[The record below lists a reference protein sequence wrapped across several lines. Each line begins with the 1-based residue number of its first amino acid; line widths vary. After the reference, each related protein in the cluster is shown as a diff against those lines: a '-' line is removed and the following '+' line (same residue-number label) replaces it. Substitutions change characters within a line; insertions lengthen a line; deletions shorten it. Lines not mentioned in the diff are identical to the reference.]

1 MEIVV
6 QPDELLVSLSMLPSL
21 FAAGE
26 RGHAWSVPRA
36 AAYGAAVGLVAAM
49 FKMLGPLHTAGS
61 TALGIEEIAGAML
74 AFALL
79 CAGGALVRNAI
90 ARRYIW
96 PGMR

>member
-1 MEIVV
+1 MA
-6 QPDELLVSLSMLPSL
+6 LSLTMLPSL

-36 AAYGAAVGLVAAM
+36 AACGAVVGLVAAL
-49 FKMLGPLHTAGS
+49 FKMLGPLHAAGS
-61 TALGIEEIAGAML
+61 TTLSIAEIAGATL

-79 CAGGALVRNAI
+79 CAGGAVIRNMI

-96 PGMR
+96 PRMR

>member
-6 QPDELLVSLSMLPSL
+6 QPDELLVSLSMRPSL

-26 RGHAWSVPRA
+26 RHAWSVPRA

-61 TALGIEEIAGAML
+61 TALSIEEIAGAML

>member
-1 MEIVV
+1 
-6 QPDELLVSLSMLPSL
+6 
-21 FAAGE
+21 
-26 RGHAWSVPRA
+26 
-36 AAYGAAVGLVAAM
+36 M

-61 TALGIEEIAGAML
+61 TALSIEEIAGAML